1 MNSSNDGGQDD
12 NLQPAPDELVYG
24 ATEITPQLEQVF
36 RGLANLSTT
45 VPIEKWCLIG
55 GLMVDVLLRQR
66 GRTHLRPT
74 EDGDVVGDVVADRR
88 ILRTISLALRDQ
100 GFEIEETGL
109 RFDFGVRHRKE
120 AGVYIDLLAPAN
132 SARLKNIWQPR
143 AGLKTL
149 AAPGSDSA
157 MAIAIPITIRVG
169 TPSDALTIR
178 VPTLAGAIH
187 LKVSAWSE
195 LASNTERR
203 QTHP

>member
-1 MNSSNDGGQDD
+1 M
-12 NLQPAPDELVYG
+12 
-24 ATEITPQLEQVF
+24 F
-36 RGLANLSTT
+36 RGLANLSRT

-120 AGVYIDLLAPAN
+120 EGVYIDLLAPAN
-132 SARLKNIWQPR
+132 SARLKSIWQPK

-157 MAIAIPITIRVG
+157 MATCDTRHHSRRDTIRRPHDPCADARRCDPPESVRMVG
-169 TPSDALTIR
+169 VGVQHRT
-178 VPTLAGAIH
+178 
-187 LKVSAWSE
+187 
-195 LASNTERR
+195 R